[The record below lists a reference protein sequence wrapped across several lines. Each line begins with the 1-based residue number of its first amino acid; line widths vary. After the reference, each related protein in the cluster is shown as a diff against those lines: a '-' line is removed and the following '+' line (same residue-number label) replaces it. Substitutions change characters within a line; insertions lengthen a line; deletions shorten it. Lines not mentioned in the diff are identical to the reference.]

1 MKVREAV
8 VSEANELSQL
18 ALHSKATWGYSEKF
32 ILACKEELTISEDY
46 IKNNFCICFRK

>member
-18 ALHSKATWGYSEKF
+18 ALH
-32 ILACKEELTISEDY
+32 
-46 IKNNFCICFRK
+46 